1 MLESLYHHL
10 PAIQVVLPLV
20 SAPVC
25 VIFRRTAIAWS
36 IAMVASWLSFGISIL
51 LLEQVNSNGPIS
63 YLLGGWQV
71 PWGIEYK
78 VDQLSA
84 FVLLIVTAIGSIVT
98 LFAPNSVNKEIAS
111 DRIYLFYTM
120 YLLTFAGLLGIT
132 ITGDAFNLFVF
143 LEISS
148 LSSYVLISLG
158 EKRNALT
165 AAYRYLILG
174 TIGATFYI
182 IGVGLLYQMTGTL
195 NIADIS
201 QRLPE
206 VVGIK
211 TVMVAF
217 AFMTVGIGLKL
228 GLFPLHVWLPNA
240 YTYAPSIVTAFLAA
254 TATKVAVYVLLRIY
268 FSLFGTKIL
277 LSLPIQEFLLILG
290 LIAIISMSLVA
301 IYQKNTKRLLA
312 YSSVAQ
318 VGYMVIGISMITVTG
333 LTATI
338 IHLFNHAVIKGA
350 LFLVIAAVFYRINS
364 VKIEDM
370 AGLAKSMPFTM
381 AAFVAAGFSLIGVPL
396 TAGFISKWYLIL
408 GAIDKGWLFVAVL
421 IIVSSL
427 LAVIYFWK
435 VVESVYFKE
444 RPPGAI
450 QIKEIPLTMLI
461 PIWIMV
467 GANFYFGINTNFTI
481 SIAEKAAK
489 YLIGSPL

>member
-71 PWGIEYK
+71 PWGI
-78 VDQLSA
+78 DQLSA

-408 GAIDKGWLFVAVL
+408 GAIDKGWLFVAIL

>member
-277 LSLPIQEFLLILG
+277 LSLPIQEVLLILG

>member
-206 VVGIK
+206 VAGIK

-408 GAIDKGWLFVAVL
+408 GAIDKGWLFVAIL

>member
-408 GAIDKGWLFVAVL
+408 GAIDKGWLFVAIL

-461 PIWIMV
+461 PIWVMV

>member
-20 SAPVC
+20 SAPIC

-36 IAMVASWLSFGISIL
+36 IAMVASWLSFSISIL

-158 EKRNALT
+158 GKRNALT

-408 GAIDKGWLFVAVL
+408 GAIDKGWLFVAIL

>member
-20 SAPVC
+20 SAPIC

-408 GAIDKGWLFVAVL
+408 GAIDKGWLFVAIL

>member
-408 GAIDKGWLFVAVL
+408 GAIDKGWLFVAIL

>member
-1 MLESLYHHL
+1 
-10 PAIQVVLPLV
+10 
-20 SAPVC
+20 
-25 VIFRRTAIAWS
+25 
-36 IAMVASWLSFGISIL
+36 
-51 LLEQVNSNGPIS
+51 
-63 YLLGGWQV
+63 
-71 PWGIEYK
+71 
-78 VDQLSA
+78 
-84 FVLLIVTAIGSIVT
+84 
-98 LFAPNSVNKEIAS
+98 
-111 DRIYLFYTM
+111 
-120 YLLTFAGLLGIT
+120 
-132 ITGDAFNLFVF
+132 
-143 LEISS
+143 
-148 LSSYVLISLG
+148 
-158 EKRNALT
+158 
-165 AAYRYLILG
+165 
-174 TIGATFYI
+174 
-182 IGVGLLYQMTGTL
+182 
-195 NIADIS
+195 
-201 QRLPE
+201 
-206 VVGIK
+206 
-211 TVMVAF
+211 
-217 AFMTVGIGLKL
+217 
-228 GLFPLHVWLPNA
+228 LPNA

-254 TATKVAVYVLLRIY
+254 TATKVAVYVMLRIY

-408 GAIDKGWLFVAVL
+408 GAIDKGWLFVAIL